1 MVFTLRTNPS
11 IEINLMTD
19 HYVVSARKYR
29 PDTFQSIVG
38 QGAMASTLRTAV
50 LSGKLSHAYL
60 FCGPRGVG
68 KTTAARVLA
77 KTINCMNLSP
87 EGEACNAC
95 ESCRAFNEQ
104 RSFNIFELDAASNN
118 SVEDIRQLTE
128 QVLMPPA
135 LGRYKVYIIDEVH
148 MLSSAAFNAFLK
160 TLEEPP
166 SYAIFILATT
176 EKHKILPTI
185 LSRCQIYD
193 FKRITVPDITQHL
206 KYVAESEGIDAEEA
220 ALGLIAEK
228 ADGGMRDALSMFDR
242 IASFAGGHITY
253 EHALESLN
261 VLDYTYFIRAFELL
275 LAGNYRGIL
284 LLLDELLGKGFEGQT
299 ILSGL
304 SSFVR
309 DLLVAQHPETLS
321 LLEKPTEVAASYQRI
336 AQQCLPA
343 NLFAALKTL
352 VQADQQYRT
361 ATNRRLLLELSFL
374 SLISLFRTGSEL
386 APAPSPQSPSQ
397 SSPSP
402 QPAPQ
407 GHASAPAPRPA
418 VASPTP
424 VAQSP
429 VSPVRTEPTTSA
441 PAPTPAEPQPRPA
454 TRAVAPQSESMTPT
468 SSSGRPTQR
477 LFGARRRVAPVEA
490 EATATNTEPAPP
502 QEDQPFSEEDLQ
514 RAWVRFVEQEL
525 RPEQIIC
532 RNILKAELPTL
543 LEGTTA
549 EVALPPGD
557 AIRTTVMEVHPQLE
571 AFLRTSLRNRSL
583 SLTLREKNPE
593 EQAQVILTPE
603 DRLRKLAESN
613 PDVLKLKEALHL
625 HFA

>member
-1 MVFTLRTNPS
+1 
-11 IEINLMTD
+11 MTD

-309 DLLVAQHPETLS
+309 DLLVAQHHETLS

-336 AQQCLPA
+336 AGQCPPA
-343 NLFAALKTL
+343 SLFAALKTL

-386 APAPSPQSPSQ
+386 APAPSPQSPPQ
-397 SSPSP
+397 SSSSP
-402 QPAPQ
+402 QTAPQ
-407 GHASAPAPRPA
+407 GNASASAPRPVVAPQA
-418 VASPTP
+418 T
-424 VAQSP
+424 VAQPP
-429 VSPVRTEPTTSA
+429 VSPVRTEPTASA
-441 PAPTPAEPQPRPA
+441 PAPTPAELQPRPA
-454 TRAVAPQSESMTPT
+454 TRSVAPQPESVTPA

-477 LFGARRRVAPVEA
+477 LFGARRRVTPVET
-490 EATATNTEPAPP
+490 EATATTSEPAPP
-502 QEDQPFSEEDLQ
+502 QEDQPFTEEDLQ

>member
-1 MVFTLRTNPS
+1 
-11 IEINLMTD
+11 MTD

-253 EHALESLN
+253 QHALESLN

-309 DLLVAQHPETLS
+309 DLLVAQRPETLS

-336 AQQCLPA
+336 AGQCPPA
-343 NLFAALKTL
+343 SLFAALKTL

-386 APAPSPQSPSQ
+386 GPAPSPQSPPQ

-402 QPAPQ
+402 QTAPQGNVSAPSSRPAPAPQ
-407 GHASAPAPRPA
+407 PAVAQPSAPIQRREATSSTPAPSAPAP
-418 VASPTP
+418 
-424 VAQSP
+424 
-429 VSPVRTEPTTSA
+429 
-441 PAPTPAEPQPRPA
+441 
-454 TRAVAPQSESMTPT
+454 VAPQSESVATTP
-468 SSSGRPTQR
+468 SPARPTQR
-477 LFGARRRVAPVEA
+477 LFGARRRVAPVET
-490 EATATNTEPAPP
+490 EATVATAEPAPP
-502 QEDQPFSEEDLQ
+502 QEDRPFTEEDLQ

>member
-1 MVFTLRTNPS
+1 
-11 IEINLMTD
+11 MTD

-206 KYVAESEGIDAEEA
+206 KYVAESEGIEAEEA

-261 VLDYTYFIRAFELL
+261 VLDYTYFIRTFELL
-275 LAGNYRGIL
+275 LAGDYRGLL

-309 DLLVAQHPETLS
+309 DLLVAQHPDTLS

-336 AQQCLPA
+336 AQQCPA
-343 NLFAALKTL
+343 ASLFGALKTL

-386 APAPSPQSPSQ
+386 APAPSPQSPPQ

-402 QPAPQ
+402 QTAPQ
-407 GHASAPAPRPA
+407 GNA
-418 VASPTP
+418 VASHPQPQVAPQPTTP
-424 VAQSP
+424 QPAP
-429 VSPVRTEPTTSA
+429 APVRTEPAPSASAPSA
-441 PAPTPAEPQPRPA
+441 PAPQPRPA
-454 TRAVAPQSESMTPT
+454 TPPAAPRPESVTPPAPA
-468 SSSGRPTQR
+468 GRPTQR
-477 LFGARRRVAPVEA
+477 LFGTRRRATPVET
-490 EATATNTEPAPP
+490 EAVASTASPAPP
-502 QEDQPFSEEDLQ
+502 MEDQPFTEEDLQ

-557 AIRTTVMEVHPQLE
+557 AIRTTVMEVHLQLE
-571 AFLRTSLRNRSL
+571 TFLRTTLQNSGL

>member
-1 MVFTLRTNPS
+1 
-11 IEINLMTD
+11 MTD

-193 FKRITVPDITQHL
+193 FKRITVSDITQHL

-321 LLEKPTEVAASYQRI
+321 LLEKPTEVVASYQRI
-336 AQQCLPA
+336 AGQCPPA
-343 NLFAALKTL
+343 SLFAALKTL
-352 VQADQQYRT
+352 VQADQQYRM

-386 APAPSPQSPSQ
+386 APAPSPQSPPQ

-402 QPAPQ
+402 QTAPQ
-407 GHASAPAPRPA
+407 GNASAPAPRPA
-418 VASPTP
+418 VAPEAT
-424 VAQSP
+424 VAQP
-429 VSPVRTEPTTSA
+429 PASPVRTEPTPSA
-441 PAPTPAEPQPRPA
+441 PAPVPPDPQPRPA
-454 TRAVAPQSESMTPT
+454 TTPVAPQPESVTPAP
-468 SSSGRPTQR
+468 SAGRPTQR
-477 LFGARRRVAPVEA
+477 LFGARRRVAPVET
-490 EATATNTEPAPP
+490 EATATTTEPAPP
-502 QEDQPFSEEDLQ
+502 QEDEPFTEEDLQ